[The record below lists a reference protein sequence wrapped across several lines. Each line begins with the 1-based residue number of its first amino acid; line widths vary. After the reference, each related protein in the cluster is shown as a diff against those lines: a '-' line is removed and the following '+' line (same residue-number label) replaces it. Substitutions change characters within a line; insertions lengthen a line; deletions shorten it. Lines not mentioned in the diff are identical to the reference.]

1 MTVQYVS
8 ESSEGQLQ
16 QLIDL
21 VISAT
26 GKSPP
31 EHRRN
36 GMEAPRGDHESFVGQ
51 THRRSFML
59 IPAPS
64 LEPLIHP
71 ACLSLD
77 GGSRPKQSTRRHV
90 WNKKKYIKVAFVWL
104 RGDGADTEIQLLHIQ
119 YTPGGITPSP
129 AHIHQVSDNSHAQT
143 HLSSWLELLDAASSD
158 SVIRRRPVER
168 GRVRMRQ
175 KRAQPQQGPSQTSH
189 GSQLDGGSD

>member
-77 GGSRPKQSTRRHV
+77 GGSRPKQSTRKQ
-90 WNKKKYIKVAFVWL
+90 KK
-104 RGDGADTEIQLLHIQ
+104 
-119 YTPGGITPSP
+119 
-129 AHIHQVSDNSHAQT
+129 IHQNCIRLTARRRCWHRDTTSSHTVHTRRDYAVSST
-143 HLSSWLELLDAASSD
+143 HPPSLWQQSRSNT
-158 SVIRRRPVER
+158 SVILA
-168 GRVRMRQ
+168 GAAWCC
-175 KRAQPQQGPSQTSH
+175 K
-189 GSQLDGGSD
+189 